1 MRKTTRPIPT
11 IPEDLD
17 TLKQRLAQTRQ
28 AIIKQRLHLLMLL
41 KTDPDMTRQR
51 AADHLALHRNTI
63 TRWLRLYQQ
72 GALEA
77 LLTTRPVGAPTG
89 QKSLP
94 PEVLAQLQARLK
106 TPEGFTSYGQVQ
118 QWLQQTFDLAIAYP
132 TLHHIIRYQ
141 LKAKLK
147 RARPSHAKKT
157 SL

>member
-11 IPEDLD
+11 ITEDLD
-17 TLKQRLAQTRQ
+17 TLKQRLAQSRKP
-28 AIIKQRLHLLMLL
+28 IVKQRLHLLILL

-63 TRWLRLYQQ
+63 AQWLLLYQQ
-72 GALEA
+72 DGLDA
-77 LLTTRPVGAPTG
+77 LLTTRPVGARAG

-94 PEVLAQLQARLK
+94 PEVFAQLQARLQ

-118 QWLQQTFDLAIAYP
+118 QWLQQKFGLDIAYA
-132 TLHHIIRYQ
+132 TLHNIIRYQ

-147 RARPSHAKKT
+147 RARPSHEKKT
-157 SL
+157 LP